1 MKLEISSA
9 TKSAVEYLRDLIIT
23 GELKPG
29 QKINET
35 ALAADIGL
43 SRPPIREAL
52 RILETEKM
60 VATIPRKYTYVLP
73 ISQEDFTDLYQVR
86 SMIEGYALELMK
98 LNQVKDFSPLEDSIR
113 KASNTRIKKGAS
125 PKEILRC
132 CKIFTDFH
140 FKIVTLTGN
149 DYLQQLY
156 SSITGSLLRYQY
168 LHFSERPTQQ
178 LFESHQD
185 ILDTIKRLD
194 YDKAKAKLLSHMN
207 YNFELIKNN
216 NKLHIP

>member
-1 MKLEISSA
+1 MKLEINSA

-60 VATIPRKYTYVLP
+60 VATIPRKYTYV
-73 ISQEDFTDLYQVR
+73 FTDLYQVR

-98 LNQVKDFSPLEDSIR
+98 LLGGLDQ
-113 KASNTRIKKGAS
+113 KG
-125 PKEILRC
+125 L
-132 CKIFTDFH
+132 
-140 FKIVTLTGN
+140 
-149 DYLQQLY
+149 
-156 SSITGSLLRYQY
+156 
-168 LHFSERPTQQ
+168 
-178 LFESHQD
+178 
-185 ILDTIKRLD
+185 
-194 YDKAKAKLLSHMN
+194 
-207 YNFELIKNN
+207 
-216 NKLHIP
+216 